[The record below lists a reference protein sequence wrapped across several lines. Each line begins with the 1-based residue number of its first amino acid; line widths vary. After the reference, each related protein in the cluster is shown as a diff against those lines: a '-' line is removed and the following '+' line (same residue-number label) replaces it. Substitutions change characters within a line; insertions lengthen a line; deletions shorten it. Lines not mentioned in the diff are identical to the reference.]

1 MSERRLSLPRV
12 ITGALAPVSRAP
24 SPSTRSPSPSARA
37 AYESSQKS
45 LDSIISAASLQ
56 SAEDDAAVRPAPAP
70 LPPKRKSLFRRS
82 LVLLGVDSAP
92 PPPPPLPPPPR
103 PTGSI
108 AFTADMIRLSIVITM
123 RKNSLINSLVQYPGD
138 FVVRIR
144 FVDTVEQFLSEPDP
158 SKQRAKADKIVEIF
172 FPPTDSGSMFG
183 LRSSMTEYTVRKLLG
198 AHYHPHMIDA
208 RNQVL
213 EGLSNSPLVLES
225 VDKMLRNPPAPAP
238 TPAPTPPPTV
248 D

>member
-12 ITGALAPVSRAP
+12 ITGALSPVS
-24 SPSTRSPSPSARA
+24 RSPSPSPSALTAA
-37 AYESSQKS
+37 AYYSSQKS

-56 SAEDDAAVRPAPAP
+56 SAEEEATAVRPPP
-70 LPPKRKSLFRRS
+70 PPPKRKSLFRRS
-82 LVLLGVDSAP
+82 LILLGADSSP
-92 PPPPPLPPPPR
+92 PPPPPAR
-103 PTGSI
+103 PAGPIT
-108 AFTADMIRLSIVITM
+108 FTTNMIRLSIVITT
-123 RKNSLINSLVQYPGD
+123 RKNSLIKSLVQYPGD

-158 SKQRAKADKIVEIF
+158 CKQRAKADKIVEIF

-183 LRSSMTEYTVRKLLG
+183 LRTSMTEYTVRKLLG

-225 VDKMLRNPPAPAP
+225 VDKMLQN
-238 TPAPTPPPTV
+238 TPSAIDT
-248 D
+248 